1 MQYFLMQKVLK
12 DEHQLPVS
20 CPILVLGN
28 KIDRPGATSED
39 ELKTHLG
46 LHGQTSGKVH
56 MCLHVW

>member
-1 MQYFLMQKVLK
+1 MQKILK
-12 DEHQLPVS
+12 DDNQLPVS

-46 LHGQTSGKVH
+46 LHGQTTGKVH
-56 MCLHVW
+56 MRMYV